1 MVQEGEED
9 LFNGDLNFLM
19 LMDTEVVE
27 NVQVWLSTV
36 IDKQMAL
43 MVQYASHLLDKVQ
56 GVMIKLL
63 EMGETV
69 LKGVTM
75 KVLAK
80 LHEVWCLGTLEMWG
94 EESMWV
100 ARVIKLLVF
109 SEELDTLERDVIKDG
124 LMALIKSIMTIGE
137 HEEEMIILSSHILP
151 VWQEVVQAG
160 KMDKLGHDMRH
171 VLSSLV
177 SRGMSVKEVIDEV
190 DSVGLVRMIMDM
202 QEPDMEVIAWSEVEE
217 AGMME
222 CVVGQRGGKRRLEG
236 DLSNNRSMQL
246 VSQAWRTILGHYDGK
261 LHSPGSLLHLC
272 KLLGGMLAKV
282 VRSQFKGELEIL
294 DRNTFTQ
301 ATKSVVNLLCK
312 RGDQVSTVLECLDI
326 LVQVDHMWPG
336 CSVWV

>member
-19 LMDTEVVE
+19 LKDTEVVE

-43 MVQYASHLLDKVQ
+43 RVQYASHLLDKVQ
-56 GVMIKLL
+56 GVMIKQP

-124 LMALIKSIMTIGE
+124 LMALIKSIVAGGG
-137 HEEEMIILSSHILP
+137 P
-151 VWQEVVQAG
+151 GRQDGQAG
-160 KMDKLGHDMRH
+160 ARH
-171 VLSSLV
+171 
-177 SRGMSVKEVIDEV
+177 E
-190 DSVGLVRMIMDM
+190 
-202 QEPDMEVIAWSEVEE
+202 AW
-217 AGMME
+217 A
-222 CVVGQRGGKRRLEG
+222 
-236 DLSNNRSMQL
+236 
-246 VSQAWRTILGHYDGK
+246 
-261 LHSPGSLLHLC
+261 
-272 KLLGGMLAKV
+272 
-282 VRSQFKGELEIL
+282 
-294 DRNTFTQ
+294 
-301 ATKSVVNLLCK
+301 
-312 RGDQVSTVLECLDI
+312 
-326 LVQVDHMWPG
+326 
-336 CSVWV
+336 